1 MPQVMLEQ
9 IESLRK
15 TIDKQGDMINRLL
28 ELVATSQQSSLG
40 HGRRTDERGHVT
52 GESLQR
58 NGSRDT
64 DDIFRDSPPG
74 EGYAVPP
81 GTSENKGLP

>member
-1 MPQVMLEQ
+1 MLEQ

-28 ELVATSQQSSLG
+28 ELVAASQQPSLG
-40 HGRRTDERGHVT
+40 QDRRTDERSRVNGAP
-52 GESLQR
+52 LQR

-64 DDIFRDSPPG
+64 GDIFRDSPPG
-74 EGYAVPP
+74 EGHAVPP